1 MSEEPRFKV
10 RRMFEQKIEGL
21 DEFKL
26 PDLTDEILADVK
38 ADAALLTAF
47 VDQEVRRMVY
57 LVGQEML
64 SQWRRAKERDGEE
77 VIQAGASLVTRR
89 ALQRKAFAR
98 RLDWLRHYEQA
109 GDRQVRLM
117 VMTRADCLLA
127 AEARTKRIETES
139 QYVRFLK
146 TVARSLSG
154 GEKIEDKFS
163 TTQLQAIFEQC
174 DPKRRKAQPPA
185 SQTA

>member
-1 MSEEPRFKV
+1 MSADPRFQV
-10 RRMFEQKIEGL
+10 RQMFERKIDGL

-26 PDLTDEILADVK
+26 PDLTDEILTEVK
-38 ADAALLTAF
+38 ADEALLTAF

-57 LVGQEML
+57 VVGQELL

-77 VIQAGASLVTRR
+77 VIEAGASLMTRR

-117 VMTRADCLLA
+117 AMTRQDCLLA
-127 AEARTKRIETES
+127 AETRTKRIETES
-139 QYVRFLK
+139 QYVRFLR
-146 TVARSLSG
+146 TVAKNMEL
-154 GEKIEDKFS
+154 GERVEDRYKPE
-163 TTQLQAIFEQC
+163 QLQKLFDAC
-174 DPKRRKAQPPA
+174 DARRKPKAQPA
-185 SQTA
+185 SKTA